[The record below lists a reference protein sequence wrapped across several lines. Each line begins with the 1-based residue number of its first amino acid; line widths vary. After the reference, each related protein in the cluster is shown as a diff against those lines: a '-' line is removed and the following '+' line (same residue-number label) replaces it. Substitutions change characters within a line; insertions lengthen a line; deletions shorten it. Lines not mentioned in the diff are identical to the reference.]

1 MKSLLNSIKT
11 KLLLMFFIP
20 LVLFAVAALYLLS
33 TLSSTV
39 DRLSDRLYE
48 KGSEITQ
55 HMLTADRDLYQALT
69 AYQSVTL
76 RESDAESRE
85 AALASY
91 EENVQ
96 QTIDQITLA
105 KGRIEQGGLQDMKH
119 PASGKTLGE
128 LLSEIDSGLS
138 NWSARTAEVLQDPS
152 LVMTEQSEI
161 DAVFDT
167 TRGYI
172 DQIQEVMEQYQQQAI
187 QEEKDA
193 ASQIA
198 AAMYTSLVIEW
209 ALLIAGGLWI
219 IRQISRTIDRMRW
232 KTRRVSEGY
241 LDLPETTRYS
251 KDELGQIQKDVDDM
265 ILRMRELIGEIRSS
279 SQSVSAA
286 TDELAVSAHES
297 TAASSH
303 VAENIQEVTGLVEVQ
318 SNTISE
324 TSKAI
329 GEMTIGVQRI
339 AESTGEIAVHAAD
352 TNERAEQGNEL
363 LTKLREQMDIMAGE
377 ISRLAGTVAVLNDK
391 SAEIGAISENI
402 TAIAKQTGILSLNA
416 SIEAASAGEH
426 GRGFA
431 VVAEEIRKLAGNAL
445 KLAQGINDL
454 VTDTRQE
461 ISNASEQMQSS
472 IAQVERNSTLMQEV
486 AAGFQA
492 ITASVRHVSEQIHD
506 MSAVTGQM
514 SASSEE
520 VSASMEDT
528 AASIRE
534 VSGKAEN
541 VASATEEQLALV
553 ENIARSA
560 DQLRGI
566 VDNLNKAVGYFK
578 V

>member
-187 QEEKDA
+187 QEEKDT

-265 ILRMRELIGEIRSS
+265 ILRMRELIGEIRNS

-303 VAENIQEVTGLVEVQ
+303 VART
-318 SNTISE
+318 
-324 TSKAI
+324 
-329 GEMTIGVQRI
+329 
-339 AESTGEIAVHAAD
+339 
-352 TNERAEQGNEL
+352 
-363 LTKLREQMDIMAGE
+363 
-377 ISRLAGTVAVLNDK
+377 
-391 SAEIGAISENI
+391 
-402 TAIAKQTGILSLNA
+402 
-416 SIEAASAGEH
+416 
-426 GRGFA
+426 F
-431 VVAEEIRKLAGNAL
+431 RK
-445 KLAQGINDL
+445 
-454 VTDTRQE
+454 
-461 ISNASEQMQSS
+461 
-472 IAQVERNSTLMQEV
+472 
-486 AAGFQA
+486 
-492 ITASVRHVSEQIHD
+492 
-506 MSAVTGQM
+506 
-514 SASSEE
+514 
-520 VSASMEDT
+520 
-528 AASIRE
+528 
-534 VSGKAEN
+534 
-541 VASATEEQLALV
+541 
-553 ENIARSA
+553 
-560 DQLRGI
+560 
-566 VDNLNKAVGYFK
+566 
-578 V
+578 